1 MLKVKDLMTK
11 DLEYLY
17 DTHSLHDARTLMD
30 QKRIRHIPI
39 VTQQQLFTGLITQRD
54 ILSATV
60 SRLAELDKE
69 TQVEID
75 QGIPI
80 REIMRTDLLTA
91 HPEDNLR
98 SAAKTLL
105 SHKYGCL
112 PVVDKGELV
121 GIVTEADFMRLT
133 IALMDSYDSEA
144 LDIKTFRPE
153 SV

>member
-1 MLKVKDLMTK
+1 MLKVKDLMTT
-11 DLEYLY
+11 DLAYLY
-17 DTHSLHDARTLMD
+17 DTHSLHDARTLME

-60 SRLAELDKE
+60 SRLAELDQD
-69 TQVEID
+69 TQTEID

-91 HPEDNLR
+91 NPEDNLR
-98 SAAKTLL
+98 TAAKTLL

-112 PVVDKGELV
+112 PVVNKGELV
-121 GIVTEADFMRLT
+121 GIITEADFMRLT
-133 IALMDSYDSEA
+133 IALMDS
-144 LDIKTFRPE
+144 LDNDIVDLKSLRPE
-153 SV
+153 NV